1 MEDHVDIAM
10 APASGARSLDGTFG
24 PIQEPAMADAKQ
36 ITAIGNSKTRALI
49 DGAQIVLIMSDD
61 GKSCRCDSE

>member
-1 MEDHVDIAM
+1 MEDQVDIAM
-10 APASGARSLDGTFG
+10 ADAR
-24 PIQEPAMADAKQ
+24 Q

-49 DGAQIVLIMSDD
+49 DGDQIVLIMSDD